1 MMPDSVVS
9 RICTMSI
16 SSEKFVIP
24 SQSYD
29 VCDLQQVARGAGL
42 VDPMRQGWGR
52 VILHYGVVS
61 TTCWYFLQAQASRDF

>member
-61 TTCWYFLQAQASRDF
+61 TTCCYFLQAQASRDF